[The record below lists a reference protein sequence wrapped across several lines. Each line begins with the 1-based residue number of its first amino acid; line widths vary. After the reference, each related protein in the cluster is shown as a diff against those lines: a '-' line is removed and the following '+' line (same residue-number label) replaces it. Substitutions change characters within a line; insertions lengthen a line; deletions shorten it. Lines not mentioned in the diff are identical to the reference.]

1 MEAIIALVIAVIGCK
16 FCNMD
21 FCTLF
26 TFISTSILL
35 YKKLIDYTNDE
46 TTRR

>member
-1 MEAIIALVIAVIGCK
+1 MEAIIALVISVIGCQ
-16 FCNMD
+16 FCKMD

-35 YKKLIDYTNDE
+35 YKKLIDYTNE
-46 TTRR
+46 TTKR